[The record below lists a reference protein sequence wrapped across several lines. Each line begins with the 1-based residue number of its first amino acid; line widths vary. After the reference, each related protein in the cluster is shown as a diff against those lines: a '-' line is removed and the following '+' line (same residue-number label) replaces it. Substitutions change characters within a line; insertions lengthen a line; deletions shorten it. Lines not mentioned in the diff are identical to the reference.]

1 MQARPAPAQ
10 GERKAGYA
18 LMQAART
25 KTPRS
30 MAGLRGAASGKDQAF
45 FLRTASYTNSRT
57 TAAAIAI
64 TQTSTVLVMPS
75 MPET

>member
-1 MQARPAPAQ
+1 MQARPASAQ
-10 GERKAGYA
+10 AERKGGYA
-18 LMQAART
+18 LMPPAGT

-30 MAGLRGAASGKDQAF
+30 VAGRRRREGKDQAF

-57 TAAAIAI
+57 MAAAIAI

-75 MPET
+75 MPDT